1 MPTPGNASVAV
12 MRKAF
17 ILVSL
22 FVSLAARATY
32 TVETYEVTWR
42 DEARQRTIAAK
53 IYAPKDAPGLAPL
66 IVFSHGL
73 GNSSEG
79 YSYLGEQW
87 ASQGYV
93 SIHPDHP
100 GADLEVTKH
109 GLWHLYRAGF
119 DRKNWETLPRDISFV
134 IDQVVQGNLPEAL
147 RGHVDPTRIGVAG
160 HSIGAYAA
168 LAIGGMNAVFRD
180 PRVRAAIPMSMSEE
194 MPRAAYKSVAIPMLH
209 LTGTHDSSLLYGTTP
224 ADRRVPFESI
234 PRDDQFLIS
243 IKGANHSSFSD
254 DESAGNRAMHDII
267 RKSTSLFWNAYL
279 RGDHERDDRG

>member
-1 MPTPGNASVAV
+1 